1 MRRLNNI
8 ADGFDFK
15 ELTEIET
22 NLLKLANSQMPKES
36 KKFLKKEGKNLLQ
49 ETQTE
54 AIFCGVKHKSH
65 KYYDSIKQGKV
76 YKYKGDNT
84 LANRVYSTAPH
95 AHLIEEGHVL
105 IRNGKE
111 IGYVKGKYVFEN
123 AKKNFTSQY
132 YESCQKFIDDMLEK
146 GLG

>member
-1 MRRLNNI
+1 MS
-8 ADGFDFK
+8 DGFDFK
-15 ELTEIET
+15 ELTQLES

-54 AIFCGVKHKSH
+54 AIFSGVKHKTH

-76 YKYKGDNT
+76 YKYKDNNT
-84 LANRVYSTAPH
+84 LANRVYSSAPH

-105 IRNGKE
+105 VRNGKE
-111 IGYVKGKYVFEN
+111 VGFVKGKFVFEN
-123 AKKNFTSQY
+123 ARKQFESQY
-132 YESCQKFIDDMLEK
+132 YNSCQKFIDDMLEK
-146 GLG
+146 GIG